1 MRYAYLGLYIAAYM
15 LDDVLMVSIVIL
27 KLSKKKLQESQGRWL
42 KLFSGSAVLLIGII
56 MIFRPAW
63 LN

>member
-27 KLSKKKLQESQGRWL
+27 TLSKKKLQESQGRWL
-42 KLFSGSAVLLIGII
+42 KLFRGSAVLLIGII
-56 MIFRPAW
+56 MIFRPEW